1 MGLNITKDTVFYI
14 LAPAD
19 VDTGGPH
26 DLHQLACE
34 LKDQGKKVYM
44 YYFPENQKEPV
55 HKNYKVYNLPF
66 TNKIEDMKKNVLVI
80 PEINQTILLS
90 QKFIKIQKVLWW
102 LSLDYF
108 FISKFTENFQK

>member
-66 TNKIEDMKKNVLVI
+66 TNKIEDMKKNVL
-80 PEINQTILLS
+80 ERLILGAKMVPKGS
-90 QKFIKIQKVLWW
+90 KKEVQKSIRKTSRFLPVLAQ
-102 LSLDYF
+102 F
-108 FISKFTENFQK
+108 

>member
-44 YYFPENQKEPV
+44 YYFV
-55 HKNYKVYNLPF
+55 
-66 TNKIEDMKKNVLVI
+66 
-80 PEINQTILLS
+80 
-90 QKFIKIQKVLWW
+90 
-102 LSLDYF
+102 
-108 FISKFTENFQK
+108 